1 MESEVL
7 FSILNFEV
15 PLSLFIQWVVVF
27 LLSFIAV
34 LSTVNLKK
42 VPNKEQVVVEYIVE
56 KINNAVTD
64 NMGKDN
70 KKYVPYI
77 GTLILYLGCLNLM
90 GLFGIKPPTTDYNVA
105 LGLALISFV
114 VIQANAIKKL
124 GIKHY
129 FRGYAEPLP
138 VLLPINI
145 VERIVFPFSLS
156 LRLFGNIFA
165 ATMIME
171 IVYEGLEHIF
181 KPAMVGIPI
190 PLHAYF
196 DLFDGTLQ
204 MIIFVL
210 LTMLTIKSIEE
221 H

>member
-7 FSILNFEV
+7 FSIFNFEV

-27 LLSFIAV
+27 LVSFIAI
-34 LSTVNLKK
+34 LSTRSLKK
-42 VPNKEQVVVEYIVE
+42 FPKKGQVVVELIVE
-56 KINNAVTD
+56 KINNAVTE
-64 NMGKDN
+64 NMGKSH
-70 KKYVPYI
+70 KKYIPYI
-77 GTLILYLGCLNLM
+77 GTLIIYLGCLNLM
-90 GLFGIKPPTTDYNVA
+90 GLFGIKPPTMDYNVA
-105 LGLALISFV
+105 LGLGLISFV
-114 VIQANAIKKL
+114 VIQANAIKKI
-124 GIKHY
+124 GIMKY
-129 FRGYAEPLP
+129 FKGYAEPLP

-165 ATMIME
+165 ATLIME
-171 IVYEGLEHIF
+171 IVYEGLGSIF
-181 KPAMVGIPI
+181 QPAMLLIPI

-204 MIIFVL
+204 MVIFVL
-210 LTMLTIKSIEE
+210 LTMLNIKMIEE